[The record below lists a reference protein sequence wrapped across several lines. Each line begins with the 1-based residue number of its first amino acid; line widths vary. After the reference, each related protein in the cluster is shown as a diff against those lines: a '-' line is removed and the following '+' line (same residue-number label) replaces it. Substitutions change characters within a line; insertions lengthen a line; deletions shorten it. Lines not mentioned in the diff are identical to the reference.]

1 MTGREGNVSVK
12 KNHIELTKC
21 CVAGFWKSG
30 LLEWDYWEAEEL
42 KEKADSIILP
52 EEWPPKPWKPS
63 NENVKIL
70 EEYGEVL
77 SDEYWDSWIKYSV
90 EDAMK
95 DYGSWVCSKT
105 LRERLQKIGY
115 PITSHVTRVLDYV
128 ENGVEIGCTGEGR
141 LPTRKKNCPSA
152 QVHGAKLADMI
163 QQWCRDKICWGPLK
177 KEELPW
183 DDVSI
188 APLKAVPKPNG
199 VSTSPFKIVWV
210 N

>member
-1 MTGREGNVSVK
+1 M
-12 KNHIELTKC
+12 
-21 CVAGFWKSG
+21 
-30 LLEWDYWEAEEL
+30 
-42 KEKADSIILP
+42 
-52 EEWPPKPWKPS
+52 
-63 NENVKIL
+63 KIL

-77 SDEYWDSWIKYSV
+77 SDEYWDSWTKYSV

-95 DYGSWVCSKT
+95 DYGSWVCSRT

-199 VSTSPFKIVWV
+199 VSTSPF
-210 N
+210 

>member
-1 MTGREGNVSVK
+1 M
-12 KNHIELTKC
+12 
-21 CVAGFWKSG
+21 
-30 LLEWDYWEAEEL
+30 

-63 NENVKIL
+63 NENVRIL

-77 SDEYWDSWIKYSV
+77 PDEYWESWVKYSV

-95 DYGSWVCSKT
+95 DYGSWICSKT
-105 LRERLQKIGY
+105 LRTRLQKIGY
-115 PITSHVTRVLDYV
+115 PITSHVTRVLEYV
-128 ENGVEIGCTGEGR
+128 ENGVEIGCVGEGR
-141 LPTRKKNCPSA
+141 LPTQRKNCPSA
-152 QVHGAKLADMI
+152 QVHGAKLGDMI

-183 DDVSI
+183 EDVSI

-199 VSTSPFKIVWV
+199 VSTSPFKIACI